1 MSDGNHKASSDLPG
15 TPSDQVPE
23 ILTAGRG
30 GISILFA
37 SMAERHPDG
46 ADADYL
52 RWHTLDHRPEQYRLN
67 SLRAALRV
75 VSTPACREA
84 RAASDERF
92 DAIDHVMTYCF
103 ADRGGLD
110 GFAQLSTAL
119 RDAGRSPF
127 ILNPVQR
134 GVYRVEER
142 VAAARVKIGAD
153 VLPWFPVS
161 GLYLLIEEGA
171 DEVAGELAE
180 VPGVAG
186 VWSGS
191 PELSDFSTAD
201 EGQRITYCFLDDDP
215 VEVAQRLKPVLKWRW
230 QGSQL
235 RPLLAAPFY
244 AVVPHHWDLYLP

>member
-1 MSDGNHKASSDLPG
+1 MSRDAHNEADLPG

-23 ILTAGRG
+23 ILTTGRG
-30 GISILFA
+30 GISILYN

-52 RWHTLDHRPEQYRLN
+52 RWHTLDHRPEQFRLN

-84 RAASDERF
+84 RAVSSGGF
-92 DAIDHVMTYCF
+92 DAVDHVMTYGF
-103 ADRGGLD
+103 ADTGGLD
-110 GFAQLSTAL
+110 GFAQLSTGL

-134 GVYRVEER
+134 GVYRIEER
-142 VAAARVKIGAD
+142 VAAPRVKIGAD
-153 VLPWFPVS
+153 VLPWFPVT

-171 DEVAGELAE
+171 EVVNELSE

-191 PELSDFSTAD
+191 AEPSEFANAG
-201 EGQRITYCFLDDDP
+201 EGQRMTYCFLDDDP
-215 VEVAQRLKPVLKWRW
+215 VAVAGRLEPVLKQRW
-230 QGSQL
+230 ETSEI

-244 AVVPHHWDLYLP
+244 AVVPHEWDRYLP